1 MPNNNRFGRTYST
14 KSSGCYTCGAC
25 GKKTRATGHG
35 EESCQ
40 LCAFCY
46 LEAGLENS
54 YSDTPSDGPEI
65 LNEIEAV
72 EKTYG
77 RVSQLGNSLRAKY
90 RTAAKVETDQERFV
104 REMCGE

>member
-1 MPNNNRFGRTYST
+1 MPNNNRFSRHLGA
-14 KSSGCYTCGAC
+14 SGCYTCGAC
-25 GKKTRATGHG
+25 GKKTRSTGEG

-54 YSDTPSDGPEI
+54 FSDTPSDAPWLLTEI
-65 LNEIEAV
+65 QAV
-72 EKTYG
+72 VKKYN
-77 RVSQLGNSLRAKY
+77 RPSALVKQIQDYLAAQAK
-90 RTAAKVETDQERFV
+90 APVETDQERFV